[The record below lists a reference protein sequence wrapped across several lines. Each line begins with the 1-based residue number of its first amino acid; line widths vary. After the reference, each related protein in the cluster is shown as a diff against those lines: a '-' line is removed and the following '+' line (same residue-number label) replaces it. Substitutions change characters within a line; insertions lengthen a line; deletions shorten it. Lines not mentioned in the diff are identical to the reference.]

1 MAAGTRLALG
11 LQVDEDFI
19 DALAERVFQRVASL
33 AGAAPATVE
42 DGWLNSRDAVRYLGL
57 TSLHALH
64 KLTAA
69 RQVPFVQDRPGARCW
84 FRRSDLDRW
93 REAHQ
98 LGHVG
103 SRR

>member
-19 DALAERVFQRVASL
+19 DALAERVFQRVAVL
-33 AGAAPATVE
+33 AGGGPGNSD
-42 DGWLNSRDAVRYLGL
+42 DGWLNSREAVRYLGL

-69 RQVPFVQDRPGARCW
+69 RQVPFVQERPGARCW

-98 LGHVG
+98 LG
-103 SRR
+103 SRS